1 MSAKPK
7 DATQL
12 WSIYSTWCHET
23 GSLGL
28 ESKVEWLYSEDS
40 KLRREAREYRSFGV
54 LNTSQPYASSR
65 SRDAKFTSEAA
76 ERNTWGL
83 SSLKEYCY

>member
-1 MSAKPK
+1 
-7 DATQL
+7 
-12 WSIYSTWCHET
+12 
-23 GSLGL
+23 L

-40 KLRREAREYRSFGV
+40 KLRREARECGSFGV

-76 ERNTWGL
+76 ERNITPPFR
-83 SSLKEYCY
+83 KARPERRK